1 MTAEIGM
8 LNKYAV
14 ALAAD
19 SAVTVSSGNG
29 KSKVYNSANKL
40 FKLSNHEPIGI
51 MIYGNASFMGVPWET
66 IIKLYSKKLAKKD
79 FNLVEDYA
87 NDFLNY
93 ITNLIIPESDIK
105 NHIRVMAW
113 NLISVFNEDASI
125 DNKYNLETWIKEYT
139 LFMDRKKT
147 CFTINEDCMQYIN
160 SILIPDCIEFFSI
173 EGNYHNSNEPITK
186 DIAEMFVNLFLLYLS
201 KDRDTSASG
210 IVIAGFGNEEIYPSI
225 HTYEIE
231 GKISSMLF
239 YKKNQNKSSFI
250 SSDNRAFVAPFAQ
263 ASMIETFINGIN
275 PNLEDIYQREIYKNI
290 SEFTN
295 ELAEELKNILEL
307 NETTSSTLKTELN
320 SKAHDFFFDKIY
332 SFLAKYK
339 NDNHTM
345 PLINAVSMLGKNDL
359 AHMAESLVNIASMD
373 KKMSMELESVGG
385 PIDVAIISKGDGF
398 IWYKRK
404 HYFNLD
410 LNPDYFTRKETQC

>member
-19 SAVTVSSGNG
+19 SAVTVSGNNG

-40 FKLSNHEPIGI
+40 FKLSNYEPIGI

-66 IIKLYSKKLAKKD
+66 IIKLYNKKLAKTSFK
-79 FNLVEDYA
+79 LVEDYA
-87 NDFLNY
+87 KDFLDY
-93 ITNLIIPESDIK
+93 VIKFVIPESDIK
-105 NHIRVMAW
+105 NHIRSIILQ
-113 NLISVFNEDASI
+113 LISVFNEDASA
-125 DNKYNLETWIKEYT
+125 NSKYNLKTWIEEYT
-139 LFMDRKKT
+139 PFIEEKET
-147 CFTINEDCMQYIN
+147 YFTISEDCKQYIE
-160 SILIPDCIEFFSI
+160 SILIPDCMDFFSI
-173 EGNYHNSNEPITK
+173 EDNYHNSSESITEEIVK
-186 DIAEMFVNLFLLYLS
+186 MFVDLFLLSLS

-231 GKISSMLF
+231 GKIKDVIF
-239 YKKNQNKSSFI
+239 YKKNDKKTSFI

-275 PNLEDIYQREIYKNI
+275 PDLEDTYQYEIFKNI

-295 ELAEELKNILEL
+295 ELTEEL
-307 NETTSSTLKTELN
+307 SSTLKLDNNTSDAIKTELN
-320 SKAHDFFFDKIY
+320 NKAKDFFFKKIY
-332 SFLAKYK
+332 SFLASYK
-339 NDNHTM
+339 KDNHTM

-398 IWYKRK
+398 IWFKRK
-404 HYFNLD
+404 HYFDIN
-410 LNPDYFTRKETQC
+410 LNPYYFNKKETQC